1 MRIFVKKQEFE
12 IFNDNVLFQDCVTL
26 TGKVKRFQNTTNNLN
41 STFKKELNDRV

>member
-1 MRIFVKKQEFE
+1 MSILGEKQEFE
-12 IFNDNVLFQDCVTL
+12 IFNDNVLFQDCVTQ